1 MTNRPGDFRAE
12 RAEDAY
18 GNAVGAGAAGVDRVL
33 RRVLLLLL
41 ALVPLEE
48 FGVEAFHPRRH
59 RAVQKLSNH
68 GRQARVRGCSRQH
81 VSAQRQPPKLRG
93 GFPPNRNTSSMR

>member
-1 MTNRPGDFRAE
+1 MTNRLGNFRAE
-12 RAEDAY
+12 RGGGRRAKQSRRR
-18 GNAVGAGAAGVDRVL
+18 AGAAGVGIAFL

-68 GRQARVRGCSRQH
+68 GRQARVQGL
-81 VSAQRQPPKLRG
+81 QPRV
-93 GFPPNRNTSSMR
+93 